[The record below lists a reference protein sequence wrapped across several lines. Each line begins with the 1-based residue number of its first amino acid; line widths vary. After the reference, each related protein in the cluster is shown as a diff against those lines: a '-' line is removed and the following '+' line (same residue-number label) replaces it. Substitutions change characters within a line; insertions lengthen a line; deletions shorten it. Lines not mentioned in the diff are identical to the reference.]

1 MSAVFALPETGQSAA
16 TGAAL
21 APGGWTIDVADGT
34 ALHDC
39 GLLVTFLALPA
50 SEETKKAVSGQ
61 EALTI
66 CWVPGGFPVW
76 AVMANPEEVQDM
88 FWRAEVADGK
98 LAARILRTLARD
110 AGQAWLSAYSHSA
123 DGRLPLNGASGR
135 PAALAGSL

>member
-1 MSAVFALPETGQSAA
+1 MSAVFDLPEPVQSAA

-34 ALHDC
+34 ALHDS

-76 AVMANPEEVQDM
+76 AIMANPEEVQDM
-88 FWRAEVADGK
+88 FRRAEVDDGK
-98 LAARILRTLARD
+98 LAARLLRTLARD
-110 AGQAWLSAYSHSA
+110 AGQAWLSAYSHSE
-123 DGRLPLNGASGR
+123 DGGLPLNGGTGR
-135 PAALAGSL
+135 PAAHAGSL